1 MRKQVLG
8 LLGAV
13 SIGSA
18 ALVAGGPAANAVT
31 AAPAANAAPM
41 TSTATGGTVSPQS
54 SIGGKVSRKEAISR
68 AKYWYTHRSS
78 IPYNGGASYRD
89 PDGHHKYRQ
98 DCSGYVSMALHISPS
113 GIGAPST
120 VNLPSFG
127 TKLKSR
133 RSMQM
138 GDYTGI
144 LGNGTGG
151 SAGHV
156 RLFEKWSSKSKGT
169 YWAYDF
175 GSTPVKH
182 AVYQLSTDQSRN
194 GIGWTAYRYKKIS

>member
-8 LLGAV
+8 LLGAA

-18 ALVAGGPAANAVT
+18 VLVAGGPAAG
-31 AAPAANAAPM
+31 AAPAAPGGAVSAK
-41 TSTATGGTVSPQS
+41 SRIGGT
-54 SIGGKVSRKEAISR
+54 ISRSEVISR
-68 AKYWYTHRSS
+68 AKYWYTHRGS
-78 IPYNGGASYRD
+78 IPYNGGAAYRD

-120 VNLPSFG
+120 VSLPQYG
-127 TKLKSR
+127 KKLGSR
-133 RSMQM
+133 RDMKK

-144 LGNGTGG
+144 LGNGTAGA
-151 SAGHV
+151 AGHV
-156 RLFEKWSSKSKGT
+156 RLFEKWSSKSAGT

-182 AVYQLSTDQSRN
+182 AKYKLSSDAPRN
-194 GIGWTAYRYKKIS
+194 GIGWSAYRYKKIS